1 MWIDRIQIMVVNIIE
16 FSWQRTLSYFA
27 YLQTDMLVVANTA
40 SMSTFRI
47 YFIHNRLHIFLKFYL
62 PNNISFVGK
71 SIELSMKFTCFWQT
85 ITYHLPTKLLS
96 IQRKT
101 HWHYSKNTIF
111 QRRWYL
117 VCILHA
123 YRFSLDCAFWRAIL
137 RAKYEQNNQQIL
149 TLFFCA
155 GSIHHIPIDEQPI
168 FCLSKFS
175 YFKGGKI
182 CKKYLRTWNNS
193 LLLLQIY

>member
-1 MWIDRIQIMVVNIIE
+1 MKVNLTE
-16 FSWQRTLSYFA
+16 FSWQRTLSYVA

-40 SMSTFRI
+40 SMSTLCI
-47 YFIHNRLHIFLKFYL
+47 YFIHNRLHIFLTFYL

-71 SIELSMKFTCFWQT
+71 SIELSMEFACFWT
-85 ITYHLPTKLLS
+85 AISYNLTAKMMF

-101 HWHYSKNTIF
+101 HWHYSKNTILK
-111 QRRWYL
+111 RRWRP

-155 GSIHHIPIDEQPI
+155 GSIHHIPINEQPI
-168 FCLSKFS
+168 FRHSKLSGFQS
-175 YFKGGKI
+175 GKI
-182 CKKYLRTWNNS
+182 CKKYLQT
-193 LLLLQIY
+193 

>member
-1 MWIDRIQIMVVNIIE
+1 MQIMTANVTE

-27 YLQTDMLVVANTA
+27 YLQTDMPVVANTA
-40 SMSTFRI
+40 SMSILCI
-47 YFIHNRLHIFLKFYL
+47 YLIHNILRFFSVFYL
-62 PNNISFVGK
+62 PISISFAGK
-71 SIELSMKFTCFWQT
+71 SIELSMKFTCFWQS
-85 ITYHLPTKLLS
+85 ISYNLPLKVLF

-111 QRRWYL
+111 QRRWRP

-123 YRFSLDCAFWRAIL
+123 YRFSLDCTFWRAIL

-168 FCLSKFS
+168 FRFSKFS

-182 CKKYLRTWNNS
+182 CKKYL
-193 LLLLQIY
+193 